1 VAVAFDDD
9 LVAPKLPALFEYETS
24 LSAPEP
30 SEDDFDAD
38 AAERGQELFEGSAEC
53 SSCHSGP
60 AMTDAPVLHAPGE
73 TGMDPMTAQRSAT
86 GMYRTTPLRALLDHP
101 PYFHDGS
108 AETLA
113 DVVAHYESEL
123 DLGLDDDEQADLV
136 EYLKSL

>member
-1 VAVAFDDD
+1 MAYDED

-24 LSAPEP
+24 LAAPVT
-30 SEDDFDAD
+30 SDDDFDAD
-38 AAERGQELFEGSAEC
+38 AAERGQELFEGTAQC

-60 AMTDAPVLHAPGE
+60 AMTDAPVLHAPDE
-73 TGMDPMTAQRSAT
+73 TGMEPMTAERSAT

-113 DVVAHYESEL
+113 DVVEHYDSAL
-123 DLGLDDDEQADLV
+123 DLGLDDDEMSDLE